1 MGEDKDE
8 VFTWEGELP
17 AGTPDGLTL
26 AGEQVNGNFE
36 HGFLMYG
43 VPIGSDAYFTD
54 QLMKIAQGIASD
66 GQKTAELLSGER
78 QSLWSALRC
87 SISQRFD
94 YWLQMSYPSV
104 IEPVAEWLDDQLWKI
119 LETATGLSIP
129 RGATNATWNCQLSMP
144 VAGRSDHSFQQWIVR
159 QPVRLGG
166 FGLRSQRDTVGPA
179 FIGALEQ
186 SVPFFCGENGICPQL
201 ADSLGGEECFGEEA
215 AGDQRWRVML
225 ESGSREGEEL
235 RRVWQA
241 LKVEEQQAAVWLG
254 RDAQESLSV
263 QVESVGGNSCDGS
276 TRGKIS
282 EERDKAWAN
291 LIVKSLES
299 HPQQDRTNRP
309 I

>member
-1 MGEDKDE
+1 M
-8 VFTWEGELP
+8 
-17 AGTPDGLTL
+17 
-26 AGEQVNGNFE
+26 
-36 HGFLMYG
+36 
-43 VPIGSDAYFTD
+43 
-54 QLMKIAQGIASD
+54 
-66 GQKTAELLSGER
+66 
-78 QSLWSALRC
+78 
-87 SISQRFD
+87 
-94 YWLQMSYPSV
+94 
-104 IEPVAEWLDDQLWKI
+104 
-119 LETATGLSIP
+119 
-129 RGATNATWNCQLSMP
+129 
-144 VAGRSDHSFQQWIVR
+144 
-159 QPVRLGG
+159 RLGG
-166 FGLRSQRDTVGPA
+166 FGLCSHRDTIGPA

-186 SVPFFCGENGICPQL
+186 AVPFFCGENGICPQL
-201 ADSLGGEECFGEEA
+201 ADSLGGEECFGEDA
-215 AGDQRWRVML
+215 AGDRRWRVML

-241 LKVEEQQAAVWLG
+241 LKAEEQQAAVWLG

>member
-1 MGEDKDE
+1 
-8 VFTWEGELP
+8 
-17 AGTPDGLTL
+17 
-26 AGEQVNGNFE
+26 
-36 HGFLMYG
+36 
-43 VPIGSDAYFTD
+43 
-54 QLMKIAQGIASD
+54 
-66 GQKTAELLSGER
+66 
-78 QSLWSALRC
+78 
-87 SISQRFD
+87 
-94 YWLQMSYPSV
+94 MSNPS
-104 IEPVAEWLDDQLWKI
+104 
-119 LETATGLSIP
+119 
-129 RGATNATWNCQLSMP
+129 R
-144 VAGRSDHSFQQWIVR
+144 
-159 QPVRLGG
+159 
-166 FGLRSQRDTVGPA
+166 
-179 FIGALEQ
+179 
-186 SVPFFCGENGICPQL
+186 FFCGDKGICPQL

-215 AGDQRWRVML
+215 ADNQRWRVML

-309 I
+309 IWSWLQRDKLSSAWLQALPGPDSSLSSAEFSEAAAAALCIPSPACLEKGGRPLWRDGAVYHHHRRPL